1 MCGRAADTNNSA
13 HSGETSIGWG
23 KSTRKQQKEGKTP
36 HRVALLLWGARVVCV
51 RDILILNDIW
61 RLGKIYILVATLVAE
76 IFYLSLSTDTGSEM

>member
-1 MCGRAADTNNSA
+1 LGGKYKETTKGRENASPGSA
-13 HSGETSIGWG
+13 
-23 KSTRKQQKEGKTP
+23 
-36 HRVALLLWGARVVCV
+36 VAVRGARVVCV